1 LAGCS
6 KRPISKP
13 TVDENTEGVDFST
26 SHPTLPRQLALRMG
40 YIEEAFEA
48 RTMHG

>member
-1 LAGCS
+1 MPFS
-6 KRPISKP
+6 KA
-13 TVDENTEGVDFST
+13 TVDESTGGVDFST

-40 YIEEAFEA
+40 YVEEVFEA